1 MLRIRASSLGLI
13 MTAPKDKTQILSV
26 GAKTYIKS
34 LAKEFVY
41 GFEENITSKYMDKGI
56 QVEDKSI
63 ALYNRVFGTNYVK
76 NTVRKTNAWLTG
88 ECDVDTGAKIIDV
101 KSPWSLATFPCFK
114 EDAHD
119 KDYEWQLRAYMML
132 WDYQKAELS
141 YCMVSTPDELI
152 RYEQIDLHYVDAI
165 DESLRVTTI
174 EYSRD
179 LDMEELI
186 KVKCNAAQLYFN
198 ELIEQ
203 IASEHNYKPKVLGT
217 LPL

>member
-41 GFEENITSKYMDKGI
+41 GFEETVTSKYMDKGI

-63 ALYNRVFGTNYVK
+63 ALYNSVFGTNYVK
-76 NTVRKTNAWLTG
+76 NTVRKTNDYITG
-88 ECDVDTGAKIIDV
+88 ECDIDTGSKVIDV

-114 EDAHD
+114 EDAYD

-132 WDYQKAELS
+132 WDYEKAELS
-141 YCMVSTPDELI
+141 YCMVTTPDELI

-165 DESLRVTTI
+165 DESLRVTTV
-174 EYSRD
+174 EFSGDRD
-179 LDMEELI
+179 LEELI

-198 ELIEQ
+198 ALVDQ
-203 IASEHNYKPKVLGT
+203 IASEHNYH
-217 LPL
+217 